1 MVSQKSTVVKTK
13 HFQRFRWLLKKV
25 RWLKQNTS
33 SDFRGYSQKYGGQNQ
48 TLSAISVVSQKS
60 TVVKT
65 KHFQRFRVLVKKV
78 RWLKQN
84 TFSDFGGYS
93 KRYGG

>member
-13 HFQRFRWLLKKV
+13 KVQRFPWLLKEV
-25 RWLKQNTS
+25 RWLKQNTF
-33 SDFRGYSQKYGGQNQ
+33 SDFGGKSKKYGGQKK
-48 TLSAISVVSQKS
+48 TLSSTISVVSQKS

-65 KHFQRFRVLVKKV
+65 KHFQRFRWLVKKV

-84 TFSDFGGYS
+84 TFSDFGG
-93 KRYGG
+93 